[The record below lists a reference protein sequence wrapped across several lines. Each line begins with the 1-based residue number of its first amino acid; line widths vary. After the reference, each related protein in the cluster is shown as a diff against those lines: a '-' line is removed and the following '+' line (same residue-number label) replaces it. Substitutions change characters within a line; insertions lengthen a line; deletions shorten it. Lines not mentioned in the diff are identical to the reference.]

1 MSLSARP
8 RAASSLLVLST
19 LACSSYTAATPGPDP
34 VPGPTPPAREAPVT
48 VSDAGLRSRMAAY
61 AHDSMMG
68 REAGTMGNFKATEYI
83 AGELRNMGLEPAG
96 DDGTFFQT
104 VPMMTRVPVIT
115 VEVAGRTLELGTD
128 ILPLPPI
135 ENIPVSITG
144 DLNGVEVI
152 YAGRM
157 GAPDEIGADAGQG
170 KLVVIGAG
178 MGPDGQPGFALGPS
192 ILKFGSA
199 AGLAIANL
207 DYAPSDLV
215 AFLREPTAFV
225 DDGATPVA
233 VIPLTAFVSDAT
245 VESLFGESVETLQP
259 GATGPALQGS
269 FSFED
274 REPEAPAR
282 NVVAILRGIDP
293 ALRNQYVA
301 IGAHNDHVGVNDHAA
316 DHDSLRAY
324 LGVVRPKGAD
334 DDERPATDEE
344 MVRVRATLD
353 SLRAERPRSRLDS
366 ISNGADDDGSG
377 SVTLLGIAEA
387 LAESTDRTRRSM
399 LFVWHTAEEKG
410 LFGAQHFT
418 DNPTVPRDNIVAQLN
433 MDMVGRGGVNDVP
446 DGGPGYLQLIGSRRL
461 STELGDLV
469 ETINTEENHYFTFD
483 YQFDAD
489 GHPQNFYCRS
499 DHYMYA
505 RHGIPIVF
513 FSTGGH
519 RDYHQVTDEAQYID
533 YPKMARVGS
542 FVQSVAEAVANLD
555 HRVVVDKPKPNPD
568 APCQQ

>member
-1 MSLSARP
+1 MNSVAP
-8 RAASSLLVLST
+8 IRAASLLLVLPT
-19 LACSSYTAATPGPDP
+19 LACSSYTAPTPAPDP
-34 VPGPTPPAREAPVT
+34 VPGPTPPAREAAVT
-48 VSDAGLRSRMAAY
+48 VSESGLRSRMAAY

-68 REAGTMGNFKATEYI
+68 REAGTVGNYRATEYI
-83 AGELRNMGLEPAG
+83 ANQLQGMGLEPAG

-104 VPMMTRVPVIT
+104 IPMMTRVPVIT
-115 VEVAGRTLELGTD
+115 LEAGGRTLELGTD

-144 DLNGVEVI
+144 DLNGVEVV

-157 GAPDEIGADAGQG
+157 GAPDEIGAAAGEG

-178 MGPDGQPGFALGPS
+178 LGPDGQPAFALGPS

-199 AGLAIANL
+199 AGLAIATL

-215 AFLREPTAFV
+215 SFLREPTAFV
-225 DDGATPVA
+225 DDGATPA
-233 VIPLTAFVSDAT
+233 TVIPLTAFVSNAT
-245 VESLFGESVETLQP
+245 VESLFGESIETLQP
-259 GATGPALQGS
+259 GATGPAVRGS
-269 FSFED
+269 FGFED

-282 NVVAILRGIDP
+282 NVVAILRGADP

-301 IGAHNDHVGVNDHAA
+301 IGAHNDHVGINDHVV

-324 LGVVRPKGAD
+324 LGVVRPKGAE

-344 MVRVRATLD
+344 MVRIRATLD
-353 SLRAERPRSRLDS
+353 SLRARRPQSRLDS

-377 SVTLLGIAEA
+377 TVTLLGIAESMA
-387 LAESTDRTRRSM
+387 ASADRTRRSII
-399 LFVWHTAEEKG
+399 FVWHTAEEKG

-418 DNPTVPRDNIVAQLN
+418 DHPSVPRDNIVAQLN
-433 MDMVGRGGVNDVP
+433 MDMIGRGGVNDVP

-469 ETINTEENHYFTFD
+469 ETINSEQRHYFTFD

-505 RHGIPIVF
+505 RYGIPIVF
-513 FSTGGH
+513 FSTGSH

-542 FVQSVAEAVANLD
+542 LVQAVAEAVANLD